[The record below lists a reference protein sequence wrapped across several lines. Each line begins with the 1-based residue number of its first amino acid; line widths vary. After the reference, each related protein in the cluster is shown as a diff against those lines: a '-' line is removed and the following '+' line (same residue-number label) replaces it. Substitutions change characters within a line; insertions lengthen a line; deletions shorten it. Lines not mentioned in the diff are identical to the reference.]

1 MSSSDTPMTISQNYI
16 NFLKSKLNQ
25 EITVDIREAF
35 VRIKG
40 TMRMFDQYSNIILSN
55 VVEYERNLEGKYVE
69 GTHYK
74 GNILVRGDSIYNI
87 TN

>member
-1 MSSSDTPMTISQNYI
+1 MAQETPQTISQNYI
-16 NFLKSKLNQ
+16 NFLKSQLNQ

-35 VRIKG
+35 VRLKG
-40 TMRMFDQYSNIILSN
+40 TMRMFDQFSNIILSN
-55 VVEYERNLEGKYVE
+55 VVEYERTLEGKYVE

-74 GNILVRGDSIYNI
+74 GNILVRGDSIFNI